1 VLLRTSARELARHP
15 LRTALAVAGLAVST
29 AMLVDMLALGAGLEE
44 SFEELLRSRGYE
56 LRVTPPGAL
65 PLEAEATLAR
75 AGSLRD
81 SLADAPEVAAVA
93 PILAANLLLRAE
105 SGEGAG
111 DPGTAGDRPGT
122 GARTGGEARVFAL
135 GVDPAEQG
143 VYRMLDGRP
152 PRGGGEVVV
161 GRETAS
167 SLGLAVGDTVRLRT
181 PRVLARPTAPRRG
194 FRVVGTAEFLYASAD
209 ERPVAMPLEALGELT
224 GRSDRASLFMLR
236 LAPGA
241 DAPAAARRLSERFPR
256 ADVSS
261 VSELVARAEERLAY
275 FRQLALILGTVS
287 LVVVVLL
294 AGTLMAVSVSERYG
308 TIAALRAVGVSRGH
322 VVGALALESL
332 LLCAVAGLAG
342 LALGAAT
349 GRYLES
355 ILSDFPGVPRA
366 VRFFVLRPR
375 DLAAGYAALLAAGV
389 AAAVLPAWRAAT
401 LDIASTLHREEP

>member
-1 VLLRTSARELARHP
+1 MLLRTSARELTRHP

-81 SLADAPEVAAVA
+81 SLASAPGVAAVA
-93 PILAANLLLRAE
+93 PILAANLLLAEDGGGDARA
-105 SGEGAG
+105 GAAG
-111 DPGTAGDRPGT
+111 DGSAAGAEPGT
-122 GARTGGEARVFAL
+122 GARVFAL

-143 VYRMLDGRP
+143 VYRMLDGRA
-152 PRGGGEVVV
+152 PRRGEEVVV

-167 SLGLAVGDTVRLRT
+167 ALGLAVGDTVRLRA
-181 PRVLARPTAPRRG
+181 PGVLSRSTAPRCA
-194 FRVVGTAEFLYASAD
+194 FRVVGTAAFLYASTG
-209 ERPVAMPLEALGELT
+209 ERPVAMPLQALGELT

-236 LAPGA
+236 LVPGA
-241 DAPAAARRLSERFPR
+241 DAAATARRLSARFPR
-256 ADVSS
+256 ADVAS
-261 VSELVARAEERLAY
+261 VSELVERAEERLAY

-355 ILSDFPGVPRA
+355 ILSDFPGVPRS

-375 DLAAGYAALLAAGV
+375 DLATGYAALLAAGV

-401 LDIASTLHREEP
+401 LDIATTLHREEP